1 MSFEPLE
8 FTQLNSWAYKTFS
21 YFSSDLKNPIALI
34 WNLSISI
41 LHHNKTDTTGPIQP
55 NKFILSLIK
64 GRGKAIADK
73 NLIHLELLVFEKK

>member
-1 MSFEPLE
+1 MDLMCKLCNLTFPIKMSFEPLE

-41 LHHNKTDTTGPIQP
+41 LHHNRTDTT
-55 NKFILSLIK
+55 IK
-64 GRGKAIADK
+64 YAWSDSAK
-73 NLIHLELLVFEKK
+73 